1 MQDMP
6 HRRTEDPMSR
16 NLIAVIA
23 TLLSMGALD
32 ALWLTTMTSRL
43 YRRALPDLLLE
54 TPRWAPAIG
63 FYLLYAGGTVILV
76 VLPALD
82 HGWSIPRAMLT
93 GALLGLVAY
102 GTYDLTNHAT
112 MRGWS
117 SAVTVVDMAW
127 GATLTAVVVTVAVT
141 AARRFA

>member
-1 MQDMP
+1 
-6 HRRTEDPMSR
+6 MSR
-16 NLIAVIA
+16 TLVAVVA

-32 ALWLTTMTSRL
+32 ALWLATMTSRL

-54 TPRWAPAIG
+54 TPKWAPAIG
-63 FYLLYAGGTVILV
+63 FYLLYAAGTLVLV

-102 GTYDLTNHAT
+102 GTYDLTNLAT
-112 MRGWS
+112 VRGWS
-117 SAVTVVDMAW
+117 PTVTVVDMAW
-127 GATLTAVVVTVAVT
+127 GAGFTAVVVAVAVA
-141 AARRFA
+141 AARGAG